1 MTYKDDLL
9 LNFHPFRVSS
19 MFSISI
25 ARIHIQIAS
34 ISRHTYFGQVCVD
47 VTYFCFL
54 SVSSL
59 NTWPLKRKA
68 YWLTDLH
75 VTIDW
80 IWRYMIRLGI
90 SINILWTSMRILPC
104 YWFTSF
110 ASSIL
115 WKFHIWKSRSSIT
128 HYDVYLPDIDQ
139 WLYFKSHVTSHIRF
153 CISTCLSRW
162 SYLSSSTHLFQ
173 IVGYYDHVHWQS
185 IIDTKS
191 KIYNDNDCHRY
202 NHFILIAISSRDC

>member
-1 MTYKDDLL
+1 
-9 LNFHPFRVSS
+9 

-47 VTYFCFL
+47 VTCFWYL

-59 NTWPLKRKA
+59 NTSSLKRKA

-75 VTIDW
+75 VTVDW

-104 YWFTSF
+104 YWYTSF

-115 WKFHIWKSRSSIT
+115 WKFHISKARSSIT
-128 HYDVYLPDIDQ
+128 LHDVYSPDIDQ
-139 WLYFKSHVTSHIRF
+139 WLYFKSHVTSHIWF
-153 CISTCLSRW
+153 LQIDISVEMIIFIVVHSSFTNRRILWSR
-162 SYLSSSTHLFQ
+162 SLTVL
-173 IVGYYDHVHWQS
+173 
-185 IIDTKS
+185 
-191 KIYNDNDCHRY
+191 HR
-202 NHFILIAISSRDC
+202 HEA